1 MNFLLFLSDPF
12 VATNII
18 LVIISIYVYILTKNK
33 ILGGDFFHFGPGTT
47 PENTVKFINR
57 KVDTWNMVWLVWIVG
72 FTTTLL
78 QKYYWTTISDYIY
91 LKVRNDN
98 VKTIDCNKDKLI
110 YVIFFKIIINTVL
123 GVLAFFTYLTAQLQF
138 IIPGVITS
146 ILIYVPLE
154 ISKLKAKKYK
164 KITESIL

>member
-1 MNFLLFLSDPF
+1 MSFLSDPF
-12 VATNII
+12 IATNII
-18 LVIISIYVYILTKNK
+18 LVILAIYVYILTRTK
-33 ILGGDFFHFGPGTT
+33 ILGDDFFHFGPGTT

-57 KVDTWNMVWLVWIVG
+57 KVDSWEMVWIVWIVG

-98 VKTIDCNKDKLI
+98 VKTIDCNKSKLS
-110 YVIFFKIIINTVL
+110 YVIFFKIVISTIL
-123 GVLAFFTYLTAQLQF
+123 SILSFFTFLTAQLQF

-146 ILIYVPLE
+146 ILIYLPLE
-154 ISKLKAKKYK
+154 LGKLKSKKYVG
-164 KITESIL
+164 

>member
-1 MNFLLFLSDPF
+1 MNFLSFLSDPF

-18 LVIISIYVYILTKNK
+18 LAILSIYLYILTKNK

-57 KVDTWNMVWLVWIVG
+57 KVDSWDMVWLVWIVG

-98 VKTIDCNKDKLI
+98 VKTINCNKDKLI
-110 YVIFFKIIINTVL
+110 YVIFFKILINTIL
-123 GVLAFFTYLTAQLQF
+123 GILSFFTYLTAQLQF
-138 IIPGVITS
+138 IIPGVLTS
-146 ILIYVPLE
+146 ILIYLPLE
-154 ISKLKAKKYK
+154 IGKLKQNVYTH
-164 KITESIL
+164 I

>member
-1 MNFLLFLSDPF
+1 MNYLSFLSDPF

-98 VKTIDCNKDKLI
+98 VKTVDCNKDKLI

-123 GVLAFFTYLTAQLQF
+123 SVLAFFTYLTAQLQF

-146 ILIYVPLE
+146 ILIYLPLE
-154 ISKLKAKKYK
+154 IGKLKTKKYK
-164 KITESIL
+164 KS

>member
-1 MNFLLFLSDPF
+1 MSFLSDPF
-12 VATNII
+12 IATNII
-18 LVIISIYVYILTKNK
+18 LVILAIYVYILTRTK
-33 ILGGDFFHFGPGTT
+33 ILGDDFFHFGPGTS

-57 KVDTWNMVWLVWIVG
+57 KVDSWEMVWIVWIVG

-98 VKTIDCNKDKLI
+98 VKTIDCNKSKLS
-110 YVIFFKIIINTVL
+110 YVIFFKIVINTIL
-123 GVLAFFTYLTAQLQF
+123 SILSFFTFLTAQLQF

-146 ILIYVPLE
+146 IFIYLPLE
-154 ISKLKAKKYK
+154 IGKLKSKKY
-164 KITESIL
+164 IG

>member
-1 MNFLLFLSDPF
+1 MSFLSDPF
-12 VATNII
+12 IATNII
-18 LVIISIYVYILTKNK
+18 LVILAIYVYILTRTK
-33 ILGGDFFHFGPGTT
+33 ILGDDFFHFGPGTS

-57 KVDTWNMVWLVWIVG
+57 KVDSWEMVWIVWIVG

-98 VKTIDCNKDKLI
+98 VKTIDCNKSKLS
-110 YVIFFKIIINTVL
+110 YVIFFKIVINTIL
-123 GVLAFFTYLTAQLQF
+123 SILSFFTFLTAQLQF

-146 ILIYVPLE
+146 ILIYLPLE
-154 ISKLKAKKYK
+154 LGKLKSKKYVG
-164 KITESIL
+164 

>member
-1 MNFLLFLSDPF
+1 MSFLSDPF
-12 VATNII
+12 IATNII
-18 LVIISIYVYILTKNK
+18 LVILAIYVYILTRTK
-33 ILGGDFFHFGPGTT
+33 ILGDDFFHFGPGTT

-57 KVDTWNMVWLVWIVG
+57 KVDSWEMVWIVWIVG

-98 VKTIDCNKDKLI
+98 VKTIDCNKSKLS
-110 YVIFFKIIINTVL
+110 YVIFFKIVINTIL
-123 GVLAFFTYLTAQLQF
+123 SILSFFTFLTAQLQF

-146 ILIYVPLE
+146 ILIYLPLE
-154 ISKLKAKKYK
+154 LGKLKSKKY
-164 KITESIL
+164 IG

>member
-1 MNFLLFLSDPF
+1 
-12 VATNII
+12 
-18 LVIISIYVYILTKNK
+18 
-33 ILGGDFFHFGPGTT
+33 
-47 PENTVKFINR
+47 
-57 KVDTWNMVWLVWIVG
+57 MVWLVWIVG

>member
-1 MNFLLFLSDPF
+1 MSFLSDPF
-12 VATNII
+12 IATNII
-18 LVIISIYVYILTKNK
+18 LVILAIYVYILTKTK
-33 ILGGDFFHFGPGTT
+33 ILGDDFFHFGPGTS

-57 KVDTWNMVWLVWIVG
+57 KVDSWEMVWIVWIVG

-98 VKTIDCNKDKLI
+98 VKTIDCNKSKLS
-110 YVIFFKIIINTVL
+110 YVIFFKIVINTIL
-123 GVLAFFTYLTAQLQF
+123 TILSFFTFLTAQLQF

-146 ILIYVPLE
+146 ILIYLPLE
-154 ISKLKAKKYK
+154 LGKLKSKKY
-164 KITESIL
+164 IG

>member
-1 MNFLLFLSDPF
+1 MSFLSDPF
-12 VATNII
+12 IATNII
-18 LVIISIYVYILTKNK
+18 LVILAIYVYILTRTK
-33 ILGGDFFHFGPGTT
+33 ILGDDFFHFGPGTS

-57 KVDTWNMVWLVWIVG
+57 KVDSWEMVWIVWIVG

-98 VKTIDCNKDKLI
+98 VKTIDCNKSKLS
-110 YVIFFKIIINTVL
+110 YVIFFKIVINTIL
-123 GVLAFFTYLTAQLQF
+123 SILSFFTFLTAQLQF

-146 ILIYVPLE
+146 ILIYLPLE
-154 ISKLKAKKYK
+154 LGKLKSKKY
-164 KITESIL
+164 IG

>member
-1 MNFLLFLSDPF
+1 MSFLSDPF
-12 VATNII
+12 IATNII
-18 LVIISIYVYILTKNK
+18 LVILAIYVYILTRTK
-33 ILGGDFFHFGPGTT
+33 ILGDDFFHFGPGTT

-57 KVDTWNMVWLVWIVG
+57 KVDSWEMVWIVWIVG

-98 VKTIDCNKDKLI
+98 VKTIDCNKSKLS
-110 YVIFFKIIINTVL
+110 YVIFFKIVINTIL
-123 GVLAFFTYLTAQLQF
+123 SILSFFTFLTAQLQF

-146 ILIYVPLE
+146 ILIYLPLE
-154 ISKLKAKKYK
+154 LGKLKSKKYVG
-164 KITESIL
+164 